1 MVRKMACVIF
11 LSYIANEKRQRRSKR
26 QRDSLVACKI
36 FHQGV
41 SCLVLSLLQ
50 FICCNLY
57 VANILVCFSFC
68 RIFFDVRLCLLFYV
82 GTNIIEST
90 VKF

>member
-11 LSYIANEKRQRRSKR
+11 LSYIANEKRQRRTKR
-26 QRDSLVACKI
+26 QRDSVVACKI
-36 FHQGV
+36 FHHGV

-50 FICCNLY
+50 FIWCNLY
-57 VANILVCFSFC
+57 VANILVCFC
-68 RIFFDVRLCLLFYV
+68 RIFSDVRLCLLFCV

>member
-11 LSYIANEKRQRRSKR
+11 LSYIANEKRQRRTKR
-26 QRDSLVACKI
+26 QRDSVVACKI
-36 FHQGV
+36 FHDGV

-50 FICCNLY
+50 FIWCNLY
-57 VANILVCFSFC
+57 VANILVCFC
-68 RIFFDVRLCLLFYV
+68 RIFSDVRLCLLFCV